1 MKAFFDKFG
10 GLKSASFIGL
20 ENYENSYGEV
30 SNLSVLV
37 NVDTKTAK
45 QKDLATL
52 KAVTESDLQ
61 DIANS
66 KGLPMD
72 TLKVALSELITSAE
86 KNLSENPE
94 DRTAQSQAQTEAYI
108 HLTPAVK
115 LHKDTLNVYV
125 TGLVNHKTVI
135 VEGEYPTV
143 NKREKTLCK
152 EAIKRHCDLRME
164 KYRTYNVGSMDKI
177 NITGSTLQVIKG

>member
-1 MKAFFDKFG
+1 MKAFFDKFSS
-10 GLKSASFIGL
+10 LKSASFIGL
-20 ENYENSYGEV
+20 EGYENSYGEI

-45 QKDLATL
+45 EKDLATL
-52 KAVTESDLQ
+52 KAVTDADLK

-66 KGLPMD
+66 KNLPMD

-94 DRTAQSQAQTEAYI
+94 ERTAQSKAQTDAYL

-115 LHKDTLNVYV
+115 LHKETLNVYV

-135 VEGEYPTV
+135 IKGEYPTV
-143 NKREKTLCK
+143 KKREKTLCK
-152 EAIKRHCDLRME
+152 DAIKKHCDLRME
-164 KYRTYNVGSMDKI
+164 KYRTYNIGSMEKI
-177 NITGSTLQVIKG
+177 NITGSTLQLIKG